1 MAYKRGVG
9 DTRES
14 PAHDVIAALRRRRA
28 YIAYADP
35 YVPAFQVGD
44 IEFKAVQ
51 CTPEKLRQADCVVI
65 LADHPDFDYETIA
78 REAPL
83 IVDTRQVIP
92 MSAAG
97 ARVVRI

>member
-1 MAYKRGVG
+1 M
-9 DTRES
+9 T
-14 PAHDVIAALRRRRA
+14 AL
-28 YIAYADP
+28 
-35 YVPAFQVGD
+35 
-44 IEFKAVQ
+44 IEFKAVE
-51 CTPEKLRQADCVVI
+51 CTPERLRKTDCVVI